1 MKKIITIFLSTLI
14 VILPLLNTVVKASET
29 DAITNTNGIE
39 YILSE
44 NGKRSLYTI
53 NDVAVSYTHLTLPT
67 IRLV

>member
-39 YILSE
+39 YILSD
-44 NGKRSLYTI
+44 NSCSSSFIRISSLDI
-53 NDVAVSYTHLTLPT
+53 VA
-67 IRLV
+67 

>member
-53 NDVAVSYTHLTLPT
+53 MM
-67 IRLV
+67 